1 MTVIDTNVILRYLL
15 NDIQE
20 QADKAAAIIE
30 EGAKSYPE
38 IIAEVVYVLVKL
50 YSVPREK
57 INEIVS
63 PITYE
68 VEFDNSDVIRTSLE
82 NFSNTKFDF
91 VDCLLLARKKILSEE
106 IFTFDKK
113 LANRLKEE

>member
-20 QADKAAAIIE
+20 QADKASKIIE

-38 IIAEVVYVLVKL
+38 IVAEVVYVLVKL

-57 INEIVS
+57 INEIIS

-68 VEFDNSDVIRTSLE
+68 ITFENAEIIRSALE
-82 NFSNTKFDF
+82 NFHKLNLILLIAF
-91 VDCLLLARKKILSEE
+91 CLPENKY
-106 IFTFDKK
+106 
-113 LANRLKEE
+113 